1 MKWTVL
7 DKQTKDMMDVDLL
20 EEQNRALRVLLLNEM
35 DHAGQT
41 DKGHDGCGSVGGT
54 EQSSAGSSAQ

>member
-20 EEQNRALRVLLLNEM
+20 EEQNRALRVLLLSEM
-35 DHAGQT
+35 DRAGQMN
-41 DKGHDGCGSVGGT
+41 KGHDG
-54 EQSSAGSSAQ
+54 

>member
-1 MKWTVL
+1 MKLTVL
-7 DKQTKDMMDVDLL
+7 DRQTKDMMDVDLVDR
-20 EEQNRALRVLLLNEM
+20 NRALRVLLLNEM
-35 DHAGQT
+35 DRAGQT